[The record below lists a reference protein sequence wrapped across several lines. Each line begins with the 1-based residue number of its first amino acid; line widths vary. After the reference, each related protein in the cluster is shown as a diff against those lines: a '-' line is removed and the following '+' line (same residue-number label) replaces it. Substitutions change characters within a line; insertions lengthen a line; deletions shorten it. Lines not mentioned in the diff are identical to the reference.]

1 MKKTTR
7 TLLGIGG
14 AFCLIGALL
23 FGIGFT
29 SGGTKYVHSTN
40 LNSMNA
46 QEDNKES
53 ANRFTLKKTEIPDF
67 TSLNINLEDSDLNIE
82 ESPNEKSYIE
92 YAQATKDKKNPVSYF
107 IENGTLT
114 LKEAG
119 NTGASYY
126 INVDISFL
134 QAALSSKNIEDYT
147 KESSKYENYVTLY
160 LPKDKLVS
168 SAKIY
173 LGYGDFI
180 L

>member
-1 MKKTTR
+1 MR
-7 TLLGIGG
+7 NLP
-14 AFCLIGALL
+14 
-23 FGIGFT
+23 
-29 SGGTKYVHSTN
+29 TK
-40 LNSMNA
+40 
-46 QEDNKES
+46 
-53 ANRFTLKKTEIPDF
+53 
-67 TSLNINLEDSDLNIE
+67 
-82 ESPNEKSYIE
+82 KSYIE

-147 KESSKYENYVTLY
+147 KEASKYENYVTLY

-173 LGYGDFI
+173 LGYGDFM
-180 L
+180 

>member
-67 TSLNINLEDSDLNIE
+67 TSLNINLEDSDLKRNLPTKKAILNMHRRQRIRKTL
-82 ESPNEKSYIE
+82 SPI
-92 YAQATKDKKNPVSYF
+92 P
-107 IENGTLT
+107 
-114 LKEAG
+114 
-119 NTGASYY
+119 
-126 INVDISFL
+126 
-134 QAALSSKNIEDYT
+134 
-147 KESSKYENYVTLY
+147 
-160 LPKDKLVS
+160 
-168 SAKIY
+168 
-173 LGYGDFI
+173 
-180 L
+180 